1 MNHAQEFSKTAS
13 DLNRTSTLMLA
24 LPFDLARQQYATA
37 VRAGFIEQSLL
48 AGAKFERMLSSM
60 EKATLGPWA
69 RQV

>member
-1 MNHAQEFSKTAS
+1 MNHAQNFAKTAT
-13 DLNRTSTLMLA
+13 DLNRTSSRMLA
-24 LPFDLARQQYATA
+24 LPFDMARVHYATA
-37 VRAGFIEQSLL
+37 VRAGIIEQSLI